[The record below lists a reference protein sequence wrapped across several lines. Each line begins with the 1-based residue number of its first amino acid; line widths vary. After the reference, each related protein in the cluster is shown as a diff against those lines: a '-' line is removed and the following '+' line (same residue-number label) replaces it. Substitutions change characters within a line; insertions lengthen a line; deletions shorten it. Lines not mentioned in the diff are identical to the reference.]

1 MKLEQA
7 IKTKKFSS
15 PQFQVI
21 LEILFTAGCIDR
33 DNNEKLKPF
42 DISIQQFNILRI
54 LNGSHPNKLPV
65 HEIKDR
71 MVQKTPNTTRLID
84 KLINKDYVERV
95 RCDKDRRVIYINI
108 TTKGIKLLN
117 TINTEANISS
127 SFINKL
133 NTEEAN
139 YLITLLEKIRS

>member
-33 DNNEKLKPF
+33 DNNEKLKPY

-54 LNGSHPNKLPV
+54 LNGSHPNKLSV

-84 KLINKDYVERV
+84 KLITKDYVERV

-108 TTKGIKLLN
+108 STKGIDLLN
-117 TINTEANISS
+117 TINTQASISS
-127 SFINKL
+127 NFINKL